1 MTYNKIP
8 FQETEMQSG
17 EEYKR
22 PIPGAPGILKPAY
35 PISPRENFKRTLAG
49 EPVWIPSDME
59 LLMFAPATIGENLTR
74 GMVIDTKR
82 VSPEEFGG
90 KDFFG
95 VDWVFVPEQGGSMVK
110 PGNPLMEEACEW
122 KEKVVFPDMSAWDW
136 EECAARNKP
145 LLSQGKMI
153 KTPVYTGFFERLVS
167 FMDMEGALVALI
179 DEEQQD
185 DVKELFDRL
194 ADFYIEYIVNMKK
207 YFDIDIVWFHDDW
220 GSQRAPMFSYDTVEE
235 MILPALKKV
244 VAGVHEAGVIF
255 EFHSCGMIEPLV
267 PLIAEAGADLWD
279 GQIMNDKATLSKTY
293 RGKLGIE
300 VESPIQP
307 DMSDEEARERIK
319 VLLEQHAPGIFLG
332 KTFRADPRLTPLAY
346 EESRK
351 LYCG

>member
-1 MTYNKIP
+1 MEFNKIM
-8 FQETEMQSG
+8 FQESEMQSG
-17 EEYKR
+17 EEYKL

-35 PISPRENFKRTLAG
+35 PIPPRENYKRTLVG
-49 EPVWIPSDME
+49 EPVWLPSDME
-59 LLMFAPATIGENLTR
+59 LFMFSPATIGENVVR
-74 GMVIDTKR
+74 GMVTDTKR

-95 VDWVFVPEQGGSMVK
+95 VEWVYVPDQRGSMVK
-110 PGNPLMEEACEW
+110 PGNPLMEEAGEW
-122 KEKVVFPDMSAWDW
+122 REKVIFPDMSTWDW

-153 KTPVYTGFFERLVS
+153 KTPLYTGFFERLVS

-194 ADFYIEYIVNMKK
+194 ADFYIEYITNMKR
-207 YFDIDIVWFHDDW
+207 YFGVEIVWFHDDW
-220 GSQRAPMFSYDTVEE
+220 GSQRAPMFSYQTVEE

-244 VAGVHEAGVIF
+244 VDGVHKAGVIF

-267 PLIAEAGADLWD
+267 PLIVQAGCDQWD
-279 GQIMNDKATLSKTY
+279 GQEMNNKAELSKTY
-293 RGKLGIE
+293 RGRLGIE
-300 VESPIQP
+300 VQAPLRPE
-307 DMSDEEARERIK
+307 MTDEEMRECVRTI
-319 VLLEQHAPGIFLG
+319 LDQHAPGIFLG
-332 KTFRADPRLTPLAY
+332 KTFRADPRLTPIAY

-351 LYCG
+351 KYCS

>member
-1 MTYNKIP
+1 
-8 FQETEMQSG
+8 
-17 EEYKR
+17 
-22 PIPGAPGILKPAY
+22 
-35 PISPRENFKRTLAG
+35 
-49 EPVWIPSDME
+49 
-59 LLMFAPATIGENLTR
+59 
-74 GMVIDTKR
+74 
-82 VSPEEFGG
+82 
-90 KDFFG
+90 
-95 VDWVFVPEQGGSMVK
+95 
-110 PGNPLMEEACEW
+110 MEEACEW

-244 VAGVHEAGVIF
+244 VAGVHESGVIF